1 MIVFVCIFFLALFV
15 LSLYLS
21 KNALYAPAVIVSGLW
36 SVCLLTFI
44 LMDHKLNDPDGAFLI
59 GISIWVGTFCFF
71 SLFAQSLKFNTP
83 FRNAMPSKIARDIYF
98 YFSLATLPFL
108 VISVHE
114 IISSGF
120 VQNPYNTLR
129 IENVKGTTAAF
140 FVVFWMISYVLELYN
155 LSAKNRGRVLL
166 MFVLNLFYAVISLGK
181 TNFLTLFAVTIIILL
196 HKKLIKAKVAF
207 LGAALLFLVFIFIQ
221 ILRSNAGESLDLN
234 SFIAMYFLSGVPAF
248 ETVTPHSNVYFGE
261 NTFRFFYAV
270 RYELGLSSIKPVN
283 PVLPFI
289 NVPILTNTYT
299 VLYPYYKDFGFAG
312 IAVFGSFAGYV
323 YGWMFRK
330 LQLKDYYFTTIYA
343 ILSVGL
349 FVQFMN
355 ETIFT
360 LFSQNLQYVI
370 IALIPFVIS
379 KYHLFEKKT
388 AGA

>member
-1 MIVFVCIFFLALFV
+1 
-15 LSLYLS
+15 
-21 KNALYAPAVIVSGLW
+21 
-36 SVCLLTFI
+36 
-44 LMDHKLNDPDGAFLI
+44 
-59 GISIWVGTFCFF
+59 
-71 SLFAQSLKFNTP
+71 
-83 FRNAMPSKIARDIYF
+83 
-98 YFSLATLPFL
+98 
-108 VISVHE
+108 
-114 IISSGF
+114 
-120 VQNPYNTLR
+120 
-129 IENVKGTTAAF
+129 
-140 FVVFWMISYVLELYN
+140 
-155 LSAKNRGRVLL
+155 

-181 TNFLTLFAVTIIILL
+181 TNFLTLFAVTLIILL

-207 LGAALLFLVFIFIQ
+207 LGAALLFLVFVFIQ

-388 AGA
+388 AGV